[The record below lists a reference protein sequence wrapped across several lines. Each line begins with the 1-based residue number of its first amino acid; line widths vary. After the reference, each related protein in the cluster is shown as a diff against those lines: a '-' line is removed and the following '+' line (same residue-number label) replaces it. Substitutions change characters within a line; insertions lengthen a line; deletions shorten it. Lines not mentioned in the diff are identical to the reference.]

1 MKNYDQDIL
10 EFFCS
15 RQLSQQYVLLC
26 NKLRKDN
33 QTTEQVARL
42 KREYFYDDI

>member
-1 MKNYDQDIL
+1 MKNHNQDIS

-15 RQLSQQYVLLC
+15 RQLLQQYVLLC
-26 NKLRKDN
+26 NKLKEDD

-42 KREYFYDDI
+42 KREYFCDDI